1 MTAHLDQA
9 RYASIDLFEGPAIC
23 FAQTVQTGKRGRPR
37 VEIEP
42 SLLSTALGLRP
53 KTQIAETAKC
63 CARTVRRRQLDYG
76 INVPGPSPPVHNGGV
91 PQVAVIS
98 DEELDQYLV
107 IIMQDFPSF
116 GRWLATACLKA
127 NGVMVSERRVRE
139 ALVHVNGVP
148 GTFGGRRVHRRW
160 YWVAGANSLWHHD
173 GQHGILVSCCF
184 LKYKAYPQPQA

>member
-1 MTAHLDQA
+1 MTAHLDRA

-116 GRWLATACLKA
+116 GRRLATACLKA
-127 NGVMVSERRVRE
+127 NGVSSCSPVFIKVMLSSWTIIVKVQ
-139 ALVHVNGVP
+139 L
-148 GTFGGRRVHRRW
+148 
-160 YWVAGANSLWHHD
+160 
-173 GQHGILVSCCF
+173 ILNICIYRIH
-184 LKYKAYPQPQA
+184 KHY